1 MATSRYIQTKIVVR
15 HARTRALYAH
25 LLRHAIRKSLA
36 GGGNRHKIL
45 AGLELCPYYV
55 PMSKILTRSFRLVCA
70 PEQVS
75 GVEALLRAQGYEF
88 EPEPFSSCCRRLIAE
103 PRPLGGSLAA
113 FFGYIYIQ
121 DRSSMLPPLAL
132 APTPG
137 SAALDMCASP
147 GSKTGFLAQLVGPTG
162 FVLGNEPSPTRLGT
176 LRANLHQLNLIQAA
190 TCSYSGDALPLRPG
204 SWDNILLDP
213 PCSGWGTAEK
223 HPQVLKLW
231 QGDKLDSLTGLQ
243 RRLLRHAASLLRPGG
258 RLVYSTCTT
267 NVDENE
273 AQVRFAEQELGLE
286 RVRLEP
292 FAGFVWEEL
301 PGGEGTLR
309 VDGARSQAQGFYVA
323 LLRKPGQPDTAQNFE
338 ADVVQPQGH
347 LAEAPAFDHAAQP
360 REGRRGSKRG
370 GRNWGD
376 AQSDRQPARSLGS
389 PLPVESL
396 GSTTCDPALLPPGQ
410 AVLYG
415 DHVRFVPP
423 HAADLI
429 PADCVWQGALLGKLG
444 GGLLDAAP
452 RLRVLMPQMAGEATA
467 RLVLEDVADI
477 TALLSGQSRQT
488 GLVGRDAALWWRG
501 LPLGRVVLKQG
512 RVVASFK

>member
-1 MATSRYIQTKIVVR
+1 MPKTLI
-15 HARTRALYAH
+15 
-25 LLRHAIRKSLA
+25 
-36 GGGNRHKIL
+36 
-45 AGLELCPYYV
+45 
-55 PMSKILTRSFRLVCA
+55 RSFRLVCA
-70 PEQVS
+70 PEQVPA
-75 GVEALLRAQGYEF
+75 VEALLRAQGYDF
-88 EPEPFSSCCRRLIAE
+88 EPEPFSPLCRRLVAE

-132 APTPG
+132 APAAG
-137 SAALDMCASP
+137 SAVLDMCASP
-147 GSKTGFLAQLVGPTG
+147 GSKTGFLAQLVGRNG
-162 FVLGNEPSPTRLGT
+162 FVLGNEPSPARLGT

-204 SWDNILLDP
+204 SWDAILLDP

-286 RVRLEP
+286 REHLDSIP
-292 FAGFVWEEL
+292 GFVWEEL

-323 LLRKPGQPDTAQNFE
+323 LFRKPGNVNTAVLPFE
-338 ADVVQPQGH
+338 SSASEPQ
-347 LAEAPAFDHAAQP
+347 EAVFEVPASALSGMQSAGQ
-360 REGRRGSKRG
+360 RNGRRA
-370 GRNWGD
+370 GRNRGD
-376 AQSDRQPARSLGS
+376 DRAGKPVERPSGS
-389 PLPVESL
+389 PLPPESL
-396 GSTTCDPALLPPGQ
+396 VGATCNPDLLPPGR

-415 DHVRFVPP
+415 EHVRFVPP
-423 HAADLI
+423 QATVLL
-429 PADCVWQGALLGKLG
+429 PPGCVWQGSLLGKLCG
-444 GGLLDAAP
+444 GTLDAAP
-452 RLRVLMPQMAGEATA
+452 RLRVLMQSPPDAASS
-467 RLVLEDVADI
+467 LVLDDVADI

-488 GLVGRDAALWWRG
+488 GLNGREAGLWWRD
-501 LPLGRVVLKQG
+501 LPLGRIVLKQG
-512 RVVASFK
+512 RAIAGFK

>member
-1 MATSRYIQTKIVVR
+1 M
-15 HARTRALYAH
+15 
-25 LLRHAIRKSLA
+25 
-36 GGGNRHKIL
+36 
-45 AGLELCPYYV
+45 
-55 PMSKILTRSFRLVCA
+55 
-70 PEQVS
+70 
-75 GVEALLRAQGYEF
+75 EALLRAQGYDF
-88 EPEPFSSCCRRLIAE
+88 EPEPFSPLCRRLVAE

-132 APTPG
+132 APAAG
-137 SAALDMCASP
+137 SAVLDMCASP
-147 GSKTGFLAQLVGPTG
+147 GSKTGFLAQLVGRNG

-204 SWDNILLDP
+204 SWDAILLDP

-286 RVRLEP
+286 REHLDP
-292 FAGFVWEEL
+292 IPGFVWEEL

-323 LLRKPGQPDTAQNFE
+323 LFRKPGNVNTAVLPFE
-338 ADVVQPQGH
+338 SSASEPQ
-347 LAEAPAFDHAAQP
+347 EAVFEVPASALSGMQSAGQ
-360 REGRRGSKRG
+360 RNGRRA
-370 GRNWGD
+370 GRNRGD
-376 AQSDRQPARSLGS
+376 DRAGKPLERPSGS
-389 PLPVESL
+389 PLPPESL
-396 GSTTCDPALLPPGQ
+396 VGATCNPDLLPPGR

-415 DHVRFVPP
+415 EHVRFVPP
-423 HAADLI
+423 QATVLL
-429 PADCVWQGALLGKLG
+429 PPGCVWQGSLMGKLCG
-444 GGLLDAAP
+444 GTLDAAP
-452 RLRVLMPQMAGEATA
+452 RLRVLMQSPPDAASS
-467 RLVLEDVADI
+467 LVLDDVADI

-488 GLVGRDAALWWRG
+488 GLNGREAGLWWRD
-501 LPLGRVVLKQG
+501 LPLGRIVLKQG
-512 RVVASFK
+512 RAIAGFK